1 MQSYNDNNNIIIIII
16 ILFLIP
22 LVVKILGVKN
32 KKKVKNIVGW
42 SGTSPIRW
50 GPKRYP

>member
-1 MQSYNDNNNIIIIII
+1 MSAAAPALLLL
-16 ILFLIP
+16 LFFIYTPGSKDPGGL
-22 LVVKILGVKN
+22 KQ
-32 KKKVKNIVGW
+32 KKVKNIVGW